1 MLWLWGACL
10 RGEALLG
17 VDDPVYSG
25 VDGRFNKCPPHLYLA
40 GEKRERSLLCSGFRG
55 GGLGQGK
62 ETDPA
67 VSGPHHKEEEGERSK
82 RKYLNRET
90 TEYGRKMHNWMVKW
104 ETDIFW

>member
-1 MLWLWGACL
+1 M
-10 RGEALLG
+10 LG

-90 TEYGRKMHNWMVKW
+90 TEYGRKMHN
-104 ETDIFW
+104 